1 MSLTPVQWLM
11 AGAAAAV
18 IWAGL
23 WYWFRTRLRYVIGQT
38 SLRVVF
44 GKTTVRRVPFEE
56 ILRIRKP
63 RRNPPWRLT
72 ENWRNGFFDHH
83 RVLILERRTGW
94 FPWFV
99 ITPARRYEFRSQL
112 RDAMAR
118 HGSRLKMRAQPT
130 VKGLPKTWTDSL
142 DAVAPA
148 SLPNGRRLISV

>member
-1 MSLTPVQWLM
+1 MTPVQWMM

-63 RRNPPWRLT
+63 RRSPRGGL
-72 ENWRNGFFDHH
+72 
-83 RVLILERRTGW
+83 LKTG
-94 FPWFV
+94 
-99 ITPARRYEFRSQL
+99 
-112 RDAMAR
+112 AM
-118 HGSRLKMRAQPT
+118 
-130 VKGLPKTWTDSL
+130 DS
-142 DAVAPA
+142 
-148 SLPNGRRLISV
+148 STTTGC

>member
-44 GKTTVRRVPFEE
+44 GKTTVRRIPFVE

-63 RRNPPWRLT
+63 RRSPPWRLT

-118 HGSRLKMRAQPT
+118 HGVETQDEGAADGEGS
-130 VKGLPKTWTDSL
+130 SENL
-142 DAVAPA
+142 D
-148 SLPNGRRLISV
+148 

>member
-1 MSLTPVQWLM
+1 MSLTPVQWMM
-11 AGAAAAV
+11 AGAAAVV

-118 HGSRLKMRAQPT
+118 HGVETQDEGGAE
-130 VKGLPKTWTDSL
+130 GEG
-142 DAVAPA
+142 A
-148 SLPNGRRLISV
+148 SENSD